1 MLLPRGRTPGHFW
14 VLALLL
20 LWATL
25 LFGGFIFGALNGQE
39 IPTPA
44 RMGSS
49 FVLVVVGWTW
59 YAFARTSRVGLYGL
73 LIAVGMTFGFV
84 GDLFMAGLVPFSD
97 PILGGMGS
105 FGLGHI
111 AYLAAMIYLG
121 NTCGLASRAVRGA
134 AWLVWLLIGIVSWYL
149 VVYRNASDLVL
160 GWAALG
166 YVLLLAST
174 AGCATGLALQSR
186 AFWPLAVGAALFFI
200 SDLTIAL
207 GKFAGVHSAAMD
219 AAVWL
224 TYGPAQMLIVG
235 SVASALSLAST
246 RRDSAP
252 DHGREVAAETPE
264 VTPTGASR

>member
-1 MLLPRGRTPGHFW
+1 
-14 VLALLL
+14 LL

-25 LFGGFIFGALNGQE
+25 LFGGFLFGALQGQG

-49 FVLVVVGWTW
+49 FVLVVVGWSW
-59 YAFARTSRVGLYGL
+59 YDLARTSRVGLYGL
-73 LIAVGMTFGFV
+73 LIAVGMTLGFG
-84 GDLFMAGLVPFSD
+84 GDLFMAGLIPVGD
-97 PILGGMGS
+97 PTLGGMGS

-121 NTCGLASRAVRGA
+121 NACGLASRAVRGA

-149 VVYRNASDLVL
+149 GVYLNASDPVL

-174 AGCATGLALQSR
+174 AGCATGLALQSPS
-186 AFWPLAVGAALFFI
+186 FWPLAVGAALFFI
-200 SDLTIAL
+200 SDLMIAL
-207 GKFAGVHSAAMD
+207 GKFSGVQSATLD

-224 TYGPAQMLIVG
+224 TYGPAQMLIVS
-235 SVASALSLAST
+235 SVASALSLVSM

-252 DHGREVAAETPE
+252 DHRPEVAAETP
-264 VTPTGASR
+264 VDTATGVSR